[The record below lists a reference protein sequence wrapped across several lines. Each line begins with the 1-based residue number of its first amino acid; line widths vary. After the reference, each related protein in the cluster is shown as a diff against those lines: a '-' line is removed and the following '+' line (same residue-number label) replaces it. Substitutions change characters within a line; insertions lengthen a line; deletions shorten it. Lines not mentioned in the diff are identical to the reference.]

1 MREFLKGFLL
11 GTVQGVTEFFP
22 VSSTAHLIIVSELLG
37 ISDEVRVSFDI
48 SVQVSSVFAL
58 IVALSSRL
66 KSLIQDHNE
75 LKETLLVVAL
85 ACLWFIGV
93 AVFFE
98 DVIKTYFFVSSKVW
112 FGLILGSIFLLLGL
126 LKQQPGK
133 AGFWKVALFVSFFQ
147 SLAIFPGVSRSG
159 GAIAGG
165 LLAGLSFRKSVE
177 LSFLMAVPLLSA
189 ACLWEMINLP
199 VEQVLKYLE
208 LFLGGFI
215 AGGLSSFLAIK
226 FLSSIQDKKIL
237 WVFLVYRL
245 LVAGLLIS
253 FY

>member
-11 GTVQGVTEFFP
+11 GAVQGVTEFFP

-58 IVALSSRL
+58 IAALSSRL
-66 KSLIQDHNE
+66 KSLIQDRNE

-98 DVIKTYFFVSSKVW
+98 DVIKTHFFVSSKVW

-126 LKQQPGK
+126 LKQQPAK
-133 AGFWKVALFVSFFQ
+133 AGFWKVVLFV
-147 SLAIFPGVSRSG
+147 G
-159 GAIAGG
+159 
-165 LLAGLSFRKSVE
+165 
-177 LSFLMAVPLLSA
+177 
-189 ACLWEMINLP
+189 
-199 VEQVLKYLE
+199 
-208 LFLGGFI
+208 
-215 AGGLSSFLAIK
+215 
-226 FLSSIQDKKIL
+226 FLS
-237 WVFLVYRL
+237 
-245 LVAGLLIS
+245 VAGNFPRGKQIGRCYCRGALSWLE
-253 FY
+253 F